1 MAKGNTR
8 RARREFFGSASIQ
21 QQLRAV
27 GLDSFEALW
36 THDATWVEE
45 PNFRRQGWSGVC
57 RIELDNATSSPIV
70 MYLKRQ
76 ENHGYRSLANPF
88 RYQPT
93 AYREY
98 KRLMAMQA
106 AGITLPDILY
116 YGERHSGKN
125 LQAILMTREIPS
137 SIPLDDYLGLTP
149 ERDPAEV
156 DRVIQDTATLIAK
169 LHRHHFQHCA
179 LYGKHV
185 LISGVETAAGAGS
198 RLVPYLIDVEKSRWR
213 LSRMAIAVRDL
224 NQFQRRA
231 PWTTTQWDTFLVH
244 YIAACQMEQFKPVLS
259 WLIQKKAASKQARHQ
274 L

>member
-36 THDATWVEE
+36 TSDATWVEE

-57 RIELDNATSSPIV
+57 RIELNNAAAPLIG

-76 ENHGYRSLANPF
+76 ENHGYRSLANPL

-98 KRLMAMQA
+98 KRLVAMQA
-106 AGITLPDILY
+106 AGITVPDILY
-116 YGERHSGKN
+116 YGERRHGKK
-125 LQAILMTREIPS
+125 LQAILMTREIPP

-169 LHRHHFQHCA
+169 LHRRHFQHCA

-185 LISGVETAAGAGS
+185 LISGVETAAEA
-198 RLVPYLIDVEKSRWR
+198 RCRPVPYLIDVEKSRWR
-213 LSRMAIAVRDL
+213 LSRLAIAMRDL

-231 PWTTTQWDTFLVH
+231 PWTTTQWDTFLAH
-244 YIAACQMEQFKPVLS
+244 YIAACQMEHFKPVLS

>member
-8 RARREFFGSASIQ
+8 RVRREFFGSASIR
-21 QQLRAV
+21 QQLHAA

-36 THDATWVEE
+36 TGDAAWVEE

-57 RIELDNATSSPIV
+57 RIELNNATAPAIG

-88 RYQPT
+88 RCQPT

-98 KRLMAMQA
+98 KRLGAMQA
-106 AGITLPDILY
+106 AGITAPGILY

-125 LQAILMTREIPS
+125 LQAILMTREIPP
-137 SIPLDDYLGLTP
+137 SIPLDDYLSLAQ

-156 DRVIQDTATLIAK
+156 DRVIQDTAALIAK
-169 LHRHHFQHCA
+169 LHRHHFQHGA

-185 LISGVETAAGAGS
+185 LISGVETAAGAGR

-213 LSRMAIAVRDL
+213 LSRLAIAVRDL

-231 PWTTTQWDTFLVH
+231 PWAATQWDTFLVH
-244 YIAACQMEQFKPVLS
+244 YTAAGGLERLKPVLS
-259 WLIQKKAASKQARHQ
+259 WLIHKKATRKQARHQ
-274 L
+274 P